1 MARSEK
7 MNTTNIVRRIADEL
21 YTMEGIPVQ
30 ENFMRKSVG
39 GNSSGGCTKANKN
52 RYKLLHLV
60 RL

>member
-1 MARSEK
+1 

-21 YTMEGIPVQ
+21 YTIEGIPVQ